1 MIQQETGNSNETRSS
16 DVLVLQRMSRILA
29 TFSSTHPER
38 TVADL
43 ARTLSLP
50 TSTVHRIMSS
60 LVTIGLLDRPSRGR
74 YRLGIRLHELGQTAV
89 FAIDLRERALPHLET
104 LRSEVGHTIQL
115 SVLNG
120 TDVVYIHRLEEPS
133 VFTRFVRSGQ
143 RIPAYASSSGKV
155 LLEFGESDGI
165 LDDITRQGY
174 IRRAPRTITSTAR
187 LIDELAAVRARGYAE
202 SIEETW
208 PNMAS
213 VAVPVLN
220 SAGHAAAAI
229 SVAGSL
235 ESFDDRA
242 RTRAARLAIKASSR
256 LSADLRGRS
265 YPQGDFRRQ

>member
-1 MIQQETGNSNETRSS
+1 
-16 DVLVLQRMSRILA
+16 
-29 TFSSTHPER
+29 
-38 TVADL
+38 
-43 ARTLSLP
+43 
-50 TSTVHRIMSS
+50 MSS
-60 LVTIGLLDRPSRGR
+60 LVTVGLLERPSRGR

-104 LRSEVGHTIQL
+104 LRREVGHTIQL
-115 SVLNG
+115 SILNG
-120 TDVVYIHRLEEPS
+120 TDVVYIHRLEDPS

-174 IRRAPRTITSTAR
+174 VRRAPRTITSTAR
-187 LIDELAAVRARGYAE
+187 LIDELAAVRALGYAE
-202 SIEETW
+202 SVEETW

-229 SVAGSL
+229 SVAGSI
-235 ESFDDRA
+235 EHFDDRA
-242 RTRAARLAIKASSR
+242 RTRAARLAIKASSK

-265 YPQGDFRRQ
+265 SRA